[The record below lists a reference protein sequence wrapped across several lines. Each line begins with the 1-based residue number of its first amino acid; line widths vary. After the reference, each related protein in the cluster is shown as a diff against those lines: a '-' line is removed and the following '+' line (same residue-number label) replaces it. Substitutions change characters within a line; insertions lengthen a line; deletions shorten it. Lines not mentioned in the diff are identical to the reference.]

1 LVLIQKMNDHEPQN
15 YVKEGRSGEDAG
27 QKECSARELEKST
40 CEREARK
47 AKEADYP
54 HSDYAGCAAM
64 KNIAIYTLNDPRD
77 RRVRYVGKSN
87 APKRRLLEH
96 INKPG
101 TVGIGL
107 WISELNT
114 EGLRPILEV
123 IEWCAISEWESRECF
138 WIGKFRE
145 NGDALFNLHVGGNGI
160 GTHTLAARE
169 KLRSALLGKKKSP
182 AHCAAL
188 RAAHIGRKLS
198 PEHCAKL
205 RGRKHSPETRAKIA
219 AGNRGKK
226 LSPEACAAISARQI
240 GRPMTA
246 VAIAKTA
253 EANRGRKLSPEH
265 IAAIVAAHIGSRHS
279 PETRAKMRTAH
290 AFRRLQKL
298 TQKSL

>member
-1 LVLIQKMNDHEPQN
+1 MNDHEPQN

-47 AKEADYP
+47 AKEADYT
-54 HSDYAGCAAM
+54 HGNSAGCTAM
-64 KNIAIYTLNDPRD
+64 KDIAIYMLNDPRD
-77 RRVRYVGKSN
+77 GRVRYVGKSN

-96 INKPG
+96 LNKPG

-107 WISELNT
+107 WISELNA

-123 IEWCAISEWESRECF
+123 IEWCALSEWESRECF
-138 WIGKFRE
+138 WISKFR
-145 NGDALFNLHVGGNGI
+145 GDGGALFNLHVGGNGI
-160 GTHTLAARE
+160 GTHTIAARE
-169 KLRSALLGKKKSP
+169 KLRSALLGRKKSP

-240 GRPMTA
+240 GKPMPPG
-246 VAIAKTA
+246 VIAKA
-253 EANRGRKLSPEH
+253 AAANWGRKLSPEH
-265 IAAIVAAHIGSRHS
+265 IAAVTAAHIGSRRS
-279 PETRAKMRTAH
+279 PETRAKMRMAH
-290 AFRRLQKL
+290 ALRRLRKL
-298 TQKSL
+298 TEKSS